1 MLGINSIIGAG
12 IFLTPGEVIGLAGPF
27 APMAYVLAGIFA
39 GVVAIVF
46 ATAARYV
53 RTNGAS
59 YAYTTAAFGRRI
71 GIYVGV
77 THAITASIAWG
88 VLASFFVST
97 LLRVAF
103 PDKAWADAEQLFSV
117 KTLTFLGFI
126 GVLLAINL
134 FGNRA
139 IKWANGTSTVGKAFA
154 LSAFIV
160 GGLWIITTQHVN
172 NYATAWSAYSATPY
186 SLLGVAE
193 IGKGTFSSMALA
205 TIVAL
210 YAFTG
215 FESIANAA
223 EEMDAPD
230 RNLPRAIPIAIFSV
244 GAIYLLT
251 LTVAMLLGSNKIA
264 ASDDTVKLAAAI
276 GNATF
281 RTIIVVGALISMFGI
296 NVAAS
301 FGAPR
306 LWTALADSGVLPTR
320 LSRKNQ
326 YDVPMVSDLN
336 AVVADVGSFAAEHR
350 EAIGTASDKL
360 ASITTAL
367 VDSLD
372 DIKQTLHISPT
383 VLQNFNNIFEPA
395 NGALTGALAGNNM
408 ANPIA
413 FLCGAIQA
421 ASRLGGEQAAKLC
434 VQYLAPIVKNRQYNY
449 PPLGANLFVGAQAR
463 PNEVTYSEDWLRPDY
478 VAPVADTPPDP
489 AAAVTVDPATGLRGM
504 MMPPG
509 GGS

>member
-326 YDVPMVSDLN
+326 YDVPMVS
-336 AVVADVGSFAAEHR
+336 FA
-350 EAIGTASDKL
+350 ITASL
-360 ASITTAL
+360 ALAFPLAL
-367 VDSLD
+367 RFDN
-372 DIKQTLHISPT
+372 LH
-383 VLQNFNNIFEPA
+383 
-395 NGALTGALAGNNM
+395 LTGLAVTARFVQFIIVPIALIALARS
-408 ANPIA
+408 
-413 FLCGAIQA
+413 QA
-421 ASRLGGEQAAKLC
+421 VEH
-434 VQYLAPIVKNRQYNY
+434 
-449 PPLGANLFVGAQAR
+449 
-463 PNEVTYSEDWLRPDY
+463 
-478 VAPVADTPPDP
+478 
-489 AAAVTVDPATGLRGM
+489 AAVRRNAFTDKVLPLVAIVVSVGLAVSYDYRCIFLVRGGPNYFSIALIVITFIVVPAMAYLHYYRIIRRVGDRPSTR
-504 MMPPG
+504 
-509 GGS
+509 

>member
-1 MLGINSIIGAG
+1 MVGPRTRGYAIHKLGFCSVVMLGINLIIGAG

-326 YDVPMVSDLN
+326 YDVPMVS
-336 AVVADVGSFAAEHR
+336 FA
-350 EAIGTASDKL
+350 ITASL
-360 ASITTAL
+360 ALAFPLAL
-367 VDSLD
+367 RFDN
-372 DIKQTLHISPT
+372 LH
-383 VLQNFNNIFEPA
+383 
-395 NGALTGALAGNNM
+395 LTGLAVIARFVQFIIVPIALIALARS
-408 ANPIA
+408 
-413 FLCGAIQA
+413 QA
-421 ASRLGGEQAAKLC
+421 VEH
-434 VQYLAPIVKNRQYNY
+434 
-449 PPLGANLFVGAQAR
+449 
-463 PNEVTYSEDWLRPDY
+463 
-478 VAPVADTPPDP
+478 
-489 AAAVTVDPATGLRGM
+489 AAVRRNAFTDKVLPLVAIVVSVGLAVSYDYRCIFLVRGGPNYFSIALIVITFIVVPAMAYLHYYRIIRRVGDRPSTR
-504 MMPPG
+504 
-509 GGS
+509 

>member
-186 SLLGVAE
+186 LVAWRRRNWQGHVLEYGAGHDCRVVRIHRFRIDRERRRRNGRAGPEPAESYTDRDLLGWRDLLAHPNGSDAARIEQDRRVGRHRETGRGHRKRYLPNDHRRRSPDIDVRHQCRGLVRCTA
-193 IGKGTFSSMALA
+193 ALDRVSGQRGSA
-205 TIVAL
+205 DTLVTQEPIRRADGLLRNYGVVGARIPV
-210 YAFTG
+210 G
-215 FESIANAA
+215 AA
-223 EEMDAPD
+223 VRQPAPD
-230 RNLPRAIPIAIFSV
+230 RPGGDRPIRPVHHRADRSHRIGEVSGSRTCCCAAKCVHRQGVTACCDRGLGWAGSVLRLPLHLSSAGWSELLLDCFDRDHVHRGTGDGLSALLPNHSPGWRSAEHSLDSV
-244 GAIYLLT
+244 GAEL
-251 LTVAMLLGSNKIA
+251 
-264 ASDDTVKLAAAI
+264 
-276 GNATF
+276 
-281 RTIIVVGALISMFGI
+281 
-296 NVAAS
+296 
-301 FGAPR
+301 
-306 LWTALADSGVLPTR
+306 
-320 LSRKNQ
+320 
-326 YDVPMVSDLN
+326 
-336 AVVADVGSFAAEHR
+336 ER
-350 EAIGTASDKL
+350 ENTTASDGGN
-360 ASITTAL
+360 
-367 VDSLD
+367 SL
-372 DIKQTLHISPT
+372 
-383 VLQNFNNIFEPA
+383 
-395 NGALTGALAGNNM
+395 
-408 ANPIA
+408 
-413 FLCGAIQA
+413 
-421 ASRLGGEQAAKLC
+421 
-434 VQYLAPIVKNRQYNY
+434 
-449 PPLGANLFVGAQAR
+449 VGAGKISTCIPGSAAR
-463 PNEVTYSEDWLRPDY
+463 ASVCNAE
-478 VAPVADTPPDP
+478 
-489 AAAVTVDPATGLRGM
+489 GL
-504 MMPPG
+504 
-509 GGS
+509 

>member
-59 YAYTTAAFGRRI
+59 YAYTTA
-71 GIYVGV
+71 
-77 THAITASIAWG
+77 ASIAWG

-326 YDVPMVSDLN
+326 YDVPMVS
-336 AVVADVGSFAAEHR
+336 FA
-350 EAIGTASDKL
+350 ITASL
-360 ASITTAL
+360 ALAFPLAL
-367 VDSLD
+367 RFDN
-372 DIKQTLHISPT
+372 LH
-383 VLQNFNNIFEPA
+383 
-395 NGALTGALAGNNM
+395 LTGLAVIARFVQFIIVPIALIALARS
-408 ANPIA
+408 
-413 FLCGAIQA
+413 QA
-421 ASRLGGEQAAKLC
+421 VEH
-434 VQYLAPIVKNRQYNY
+434 
-449 PPLGANLFVGAQAR
+449 
-463 PNEVTYSEDWLRPDY
+463 
-478 VAPVADTPPDP
+478 
-489 AAAVTVDPATGLRGM
+489 AAVRRNAFTDKVLPLVAIVVSVGLAVSYDYRCIFLVRGGPNYFSIALIVITFIVVPAMAYLHYYRIIRRVGDRPSTR
-504 MMPPG
+504 
-509 GGS
+509 

>member
-264 ASDDTVKLAAAI
+264 ASGDTVKLAAAI

-326 YDVPMVSDLN
+326 YDVPMVSFAITASLALAFPLALRFDNLHLDRPGGDRPIRP
-336 AVVADVGSFAAEHR
+336 VHHRADRSHRIGEVSGSRTCCCAAKCVHRQGVTACCDRGLGWAGSVLRLPLHLSSAGWSELLLDCFDRDHVHRGTGDGLSALLPNHSPGWRSAEHSLDSVGAELER
-350 EAIGTASDKL
+350 ENTTASDGGN
-360 ASITTAL
+360 
-367 VDSLD
+367 SL
-372 DIKQTLHISPT
+372 
-383 VLQNFNNIFEPA
+383 
-395 NGALTGALAGNNM
+395 
-408 ANPIA
+408 
-413 FLCGAIQA
+413 
-421 ASRLGGEQAAKLC
+421 
-434 VQYLAPIVKNRQYNY
+434 
-449 PPLGANLFVGAQAR
+449 VGAGKISTCIPGSAAR
-463 PNEVTYSEDWLRPDY
+463 ASVCNAE
-478 VAPVADTPPDP
+478 
-489 AAAVTVDPATGLRGM
+489 GL
-504 MMPPG
+504 
-509 GGS
+509 

>member
-1 MLGINSIIGAG
+1 MPYVCRRLRYRGNPISRLRPAV
-12 IFLTPGEVIGLAGPF
+12 LQTTPG
-27 APMAYVLAGIFA
+27 GIS
-39 GVVAIVF
+39 
-46 ATAARYV
+46 TC
-53 RTNGAS
+53 AS
-59 YAYTTAAFGRRI
+59 R
-71 GIYVGV
+71 
-77 THAITASIAWG
+77 S
-88 VLASFFVST
+88 
-97 LLRVAF
+97 
-103 PDKAWADAEQLFSV
+103 DKAWADAEQLFSV

-264 ASDDTVKLAAAI
+264 ASGDTVKLAAAI

-326 YDVPMVSDLN
+326 YDVPMVS
-336 AVVADVGSFAAEHR
+336 FA
-350 EAIGTASDKL
+350 ITASL
-360 ASITTAL
+360 ALAFPLAL
-367 VDSLD
+367 RFDN
-372 DIKQTLHISPT
+372 LH
-383 VLQNFNNIFEPA
+383 
-395 NGALTGALAGNNM
+395 LTGLAVIARFVQFIIVPIALIALARS
-408 ANPIA
+408 
-413 FLCGAIQA
+413 QA
-421 ASRLGGEQAAKLC
+421 VEH
-434 VQYLAPIVKNRQYNY
+434 
-449 PPLGANLFVGAQAR
+449 
-463 PNEVTYSEDWLRPDY
+463 
-478 VAPVADTPPDP
+478 
-489 AAAVTVDPATGLRGM
+489 AAVRRNAFTDKVLPLVAIVVSVGLAVSYDYRCIFLVRGGPNYFSIALIVITFIVVPAMAYLHYYRIIRRVGDRPSTR
-504 MMPPG
+504 
-509 GGS
+509 

>member
-172 NYATAWSAYSATPY
+172 NYATA
-186 SLLGVAE
+186 
-193 IGKGTFSSMALA
+193 
-205 TIVAL
+205 
-210 YAFTG
+210 
-215 FESIANAA
+215 
-223 EEMDAPD
+223 
-230 RNLPRAIPIAIFSV
+230 
-244 GAIYLLT
+244 
-251 LTVAMLLGSNKIA
+251 
-264 ASDDTVKLAAAI
+264 
-276 GNATF
+276 
-281 RTIIVVGALISMFGI
+281 
-296 NVAAS
+296 
-301 FGAPR
+301 
-306 LWTALADSGVLPTR
+306 
-320 LSRKNQ
+320 
-326 YDVPMVSDLN
+326 
-336 AVVADVGSFAAEHR
+336 
-350 EAIGTASDKL
+350 
-360 ASITTAL
+360 
-367 VDSLD
+367 
-372 DIKQTLHISPT
+372 
-383 VLQNFNNIFEPA
+383 
-395 NGALTGALAGNNM
+395 
-408 ANPIA
+408 
-413 FLCGAIQA
+413 
-421 ASRLGGEQAAKLC
+421 
-434 VQYLAPIVKNRQYNY
+434 
-449 PPLGANLFVGAQAR
+449 
-463 PNEVTYSEDWLRPDY
+463 
-478 VAPVADTPPDP
+478 
-489 AAAVTVDPATGLRGM
+489 
-504 MMPPG
+504 
-509 GGS
+509 

>member
-1 MLGINSIIGAG
+1 MVGPRTRGYAIHKLGFCSVVMLGINSIIGAG

-103 PDKAWADAEQLFSV
+103 PD
-117 KTLTFLGFI
+117 
-126 GVLLAINL
+126 NL

-326 YDVPMVSDLN
+326 YDVPMVS
-336 AVVADVGSFAAEHR
+336 FA
-350 EAIGTASDKL
+350 ITASL
-360 ASITTAL
+360 ALAFPLAL
-367 VDSLD
+367 RFDN
-372 DIKQTLHISPT
+372 LH
-383 VLQNFNNIFEPA
+383 
-395 NGALTGALAGNNM
+395 LTGLAVIARFVQFIIVPIALIALARS
-408 ANPIA
+408 
-413 FLCGAIQA
+413 QA
-421 ASRLGGEQAAKLC
+421 VEH
-434 VQYLAPIVKNRQYNY
+434 
-449 PPLGANLFVGAQAR
+449 
-463 PNEVTYSEDWLRPDY
+463 
-478 VAPVADTPPDP
+478 
-489 AAAVTVDPATGLRGM
+489 AAVRRNAFTDKVLPLVAIVVSVGLAVSYDYRCIFLVRGGPNYFSIALIVITFIVVPAMAYLHYYRIIRRVGDRPSTR
-504 MMPPG
+504 
-509 GGS
+509 